1 LGIRDRKKEIICD
14 KWGERGMI
22 ESPSNRSMSNTRC
35 LKPGVILKER
45 YKIEEVIGAG
55 GFGITYRAWDPLLQ
69 SYVAIKE
76 YYPSGIATRSAD
88 SSKVC
93 VPVGQE
99 QREYHRGRIRFLK
112 EAQDVARF
120 QSEPNIVSIYDY
132 LEEND
137 TAYMVMEYLHGCTL
151 KQYIRE
157 HGGRLDTDHI
167 LHICLSVL
175 DALAVVH
182 KAGMIHRDISPEN
195 IFICEDLT
203 VKLIDFGAAKQVYL
217 DGEQTMSVV
226 LKPGYA
232 PPEQYAKKDKQG
244 PWTDIYALGA
254 TLYFAATGEKPEESF
269 GRVLEDTIKPVCEV
283 NPEIPR
289 AMSQVIMRAMSVKI
303 EDRYQTVEAMRE
315 ALLAGEGQNAQM
327 EPYVIPASRIS
338 KRDLPKKRGFLI
350 GVAFCIV
357 IMLVVTGIWM
367 AGRVAKKAGTATAT
381 EMNAA
386 STEAQTATMADAQTS
401 TDAEQAATEAEKT
414 TQADNPMVMHVPT
427 KEELAEQE
435 KSDAILNI
443 TSSETERVSI
453 DAFEYM
459 KDGNQGYRM
468 ESADGLAAVAY
479 EGDCVKLCLKYYDSI
494 LGDTPQVTDDLIY
507 SYTFERYDSDYGI
520 YRAIYDADDTSGY
533 WDYATL
539 YPPEFHFADDSFT
552 LYIPLTSGLED
563 GRYKLYFSY
572 EDPATQKSV
581 FQATIEFYLNRSA
594 M

>member
-1 LGIRDRKKEIICD
+1 
-14 KWGERGMI
+14 MI

-338 KRDLPKKRGFLI
+338 KRDLPKKWGFLI

-367 AGRVAKKAGTATAT
+367 AGRVAKKTGTATAT

-494 LGDTPQVTDDLIY
+494 LGDTPQVTDDLTY

>member
-1 LGIRDRKKEIICD
+1 
-14 KWGERGMI
+14 MI

-45 YKIEEVIGAG
+45 YEIEEVIGAG

-386 STEAQTATMADAQTS
+386 STEAQTATMADAQTA

>member
-1 LGIRDRKKEIICD
+1 
-14 KWGERGMI
+14 MI

-367 AGRVAKKAGTATAT
+367 AGRVAKKAGMATAT

-443 TSSETERVSI
+443 MSSETERVSI

-572 EDPATQKSV
+572 EDPDTQKSV

>member
-1 LGIRDRKKEIICD
+1 
-14 KWGERGMI
+14 MI

-289 AMSQVIMRAMSVKI
+289 AMSQVIMRAMSLKI

-386 STEAQTATMADAQTS
+386 STEAQTATMADAQTA

>member
-1 LGIRDRKKEIICD
+1 
-14 KWGERGMI
+14 MI

-386 STEAQTATMADAQTS
+386 STEAQTATMADAQTA

-435 KSDAILNI
+435 KSDAILKI

>member
-1 LGIRDRKKEIICD
+1 
-14 KWGERGMI
+14 MI

-175 DALAVVH
+175 DALGVVH

>member
-1 LGIRDRKKEIICD
+1 
-14 KWGERGMI
+14 MI

-338 KRDLPKKRGFLI
+338 KRYLPKKRGFLI

-386 STEAQTATMADAQTS
+386 STEAQTATMADAQTA

>member
-1 LGIRDRKKEIICD
+1 
-14 KWGERGMI
+14 MI

-386 STEAQTATMADAQTS
+386 STEAQTATMADAQTA

-572 EDPATQKSV
+572 EDPPTQKSV
-581 FQATIEFYLNRSA
+581 FQATIEFYLNRSS

>member
-1 LGIRDRKKEIICD
+1 
-14 KWGERGMI
+14 MI

-151 KQYIRE
+151 KQYMRE

-315 ALLAGEGQNAQM
+315 ALLAGEGHNAQM

-386 STEAQTATMADAQTS
+386 STEAQTATMADAQTA

>member
-1 LGIRDRKKEIICD
+1 
-14 KWGERGMI
+14 MI

-76 YYPSGIATRSAD
+76 YYPSGIATRSTD

-494 LGDTPQVTDDLIY
+494 LGDTPQVTDDLTY

-533 WDYATL
+533 GDYATL

-572 EDPATQKSV
+572 EDPDTQKSM

>member
-1 LGIRDRKKEIICD
+1 
-14 KWGERGMI
+14 MI

-226 LKPGYA
+226 LKPKYA

-386 STEAQTATMADAQTS
+386 STEAQTATMADAQTA

>member
-1 LGIRDRKKEIICD
+1 
-14 KWGERGMI
+14 MI

-386 STEAQTATMADAQTS
+386 STEAQTATMADAQTA

-494 LGDTPQVTDDLIY
+494 LGDTPQVTDDLTY

-539 YPPEFHFADDSFT
+539 YPPEFHFADDSVT

>member
-1 LGIRDRKKEIICD
+1 
-14 KWGERGMI
+14 MI

-386 STEAQTATMADAQTS
+386 STEAQTATMADAQTA

-520 YRAIYDADDTSGY
+520 YRAIYDTDDTSGY

>member
-1 LGIRDRKKEIICD
+1 
-14 KWGERGMI
+14 MI

-157 HGGRLDTDHI
+157 YGGRLDTDHI

-386 STEAQTATMADAQTS
+386 STEAQTATMADAQTA

>member
-1 LGIRDRKKEIICD
+1 
-14 KWGERGMI
+14 MI

-386 STEAQTATMADAQTS
+386 STEAQTATMADAQTA

-572 EDPATQKSV
+572 EDLATQKSV

>member
-1 LGIRDRKKEIICD
+1 
-14 KWGERGMI
+14 MI

-120 QSEPNIVSIYDY
+120 QLEPNIVSIYDY

-494 LGDTPQVTDDLIY
+494 LGDTPQVTDDLTY

>member
-1 LGIRDRKKEIICD
+1 
-14 KWGERGMI
+14 MI

-494 LGDTPQVTDDLIY
+494 LGDSPQVTDDLIY

>member
-1 LGIRDRKKEIICD
+1 
-14 KWGERGMI
+14 MI

-99 QREYHRGRIRFLK
+99 QREYHRGKIRFLK

-386 STEAQTATMADAQTS
+386 STEAQTATMADAQTA

-563 GRYKLYFSY
+563 GRYKLYFL
-572 EDPATQKSV
+572 TKILLHRNRCFRRQ
-581 FQATIEFYLNRSA
+581 LNFI
-594 M
+594 

>member
-1 LGIRDRKKEIICD
+1 
-14 KWGERGMI
+14 MI

-386 STEAQTATMADAQTS
+386 STEAQTATMADAQTA

-581 FQATIEFYLNRSA
+581 FQATIDFYLNRSA

>member
-1 LGIRDRKKEIICD
+1 
-14 KWGERGMI
+14 MI

-367 AGRVAKKAGTATAT
+367 AGRVAKKSGTATAT

-386 STEAQTATMADAQTS
+386 STEAQTATMADAQTA

>member
-1 LGIRDRKKEIICD
+1 
-14 KWGERGMI
+14 MI

-386 STEAQTATMADAQTS
+386 STEAQTATMADAQTA

-572 EDPATQKSV
+572 EDSATQKSV

>member
-1 LGIRDRKKEIICD
+1 
-14 KWGERGMI
+14 MI

-99 QREYHRGRIRFLK
+99 QREYHRGKIRFLK

-203 VKLIDFGAAKQVYL
+203 VKLIDFGAAEQVYL

-386 STEAQTATMADAQTS
+386 STETQTATMADAQTA

>member
-1 LGIRDRKKEIICD
+1 
-14 KWGERGMI
+14 MI

-254 TLYFAATGEKPEESF
+254 TLYFEATGEKPEESF

-386 STEAQTATMADAQTS
+386 STEAQTATMADAQTA

>member
-1 LGIRDRKKEIICD
+1 
-14 KWGERGMI
+14 M
-22 ESPSNRSMSNTRC
+22 
-35 LKPGVILKER
+35 
-45 YKIEEVIGAG
+45 IGAG

-386 STEAQTATMADAQTS
+386 STEAQTATMADAQTA

>member
-1 LGIRDRKKEIICD
+1 
-14 KWGERGMI
+14 MI

-167 LHICLSVL
+167 LHICLLVL

-386 STEAQTATMADAQTS
+386 STEAQTATMADAQTA

>member
-1 LGIRDRKKEIICD
+1 
-14 KWGERGMI
+14 MI

-99 QREYHRGRIRFLK
+99 QREYHRGKIRFLK

-167 LHICLSVL
+167 LHICLLVL

-494 LGDTPQVTDDLIY
+494 LGDTPQVTDDLTY

>member
-1 LGIRDRKKEIICD
+1 
-14 KWGERGMI
+14 MI

-507 SYTFERYDSDYGI
+507 SYTFERYDSDYEI

>member
-1 LGIRDRKKEIICD
+1 
-14 KWGERGMI
+14 MI

-401 TDAEQAATEAEKT
+401 TDAEQVATEAEKT

-494 LGDTPQVTDDLIY
+494 LENTPQVTDDLIY

-533 WDYATL
+533 GDYATL

-572 EDPATQKSV
+572 EDPDTQKSV

>member
-1 LGIRDRKKEIICD
+1 
-14 KWGERGMI
+14 MI

-175 DALAVVH
+175 NALAVVH

-386 STEAQTATMADAQTS
+386 STEAQTATMADAQTA

>member
-1 LGIRDRKKEIICD
+1 
-14 KWGERGMI
+14 MI

-55 GFGITYRAWDPLLQ
+55 EFGITYRAWDPLLQ

-386 STEAQTATMADAQTS
+386 STEAQTATMADAQTA

>member
-1 LGIRDRKKEIICD
+1 
-14 KWGERGMI
+14 MI

-386 STEAQTATMADAQTS
+386 STEAQTATMADAQTA

-507 SYTFERYDSDYGI
+507 SYTFERYDSGYGI

-572 EDPATQKSV
+572 EDPDTQKSV

>member
-1 LGIRDRKKEIICD
+1 
-14 KWGERGMI
+14 MI

-203 VKLIDFGAAKQVYL
+203 FKLIDFGAAKQVYL

-494 LGDTPQVTDDLIY
+494 LGDSPQVTDDLTY

>member
-1 LGIRDRKKEIICD
+1 
-14 KWGERGMI
+14 MI

-55 GFGITYRAWDPLLQ
+55 GFGITYRAWDPFLQ

-367 AGRVAKKAGTATAT
+367 AGRVAKKTGTATAT

-494 LGDTPQVTDDLIY
+494 LGDTPQVTDDLTY

>member
-1 LGIRDRKKEIICD
+1 
-14 KWGERGMI
+14 MI

-386 STEAQTATMADAQTS
+386 STEAQTATMADAQTA

-563 GRYKLYFSY
+563 GRYKLYFFY

>member
-1 LGIRDRKKEIICD
+1 
-14 KWGERGMI
+14 MI

-367 AGRVAKKAGTATAT
+367 AGRVSKKAGTATAT

-386 STEAQTATMADAQTS
+386 STEAQTATMADAQTA

-520 YRAIYDADDTSGY
+520 YRAIYDADGTSGY

>member
-303 EDRYQTVEAMRE
+303 EDRYQAVEAMRE
-315 ALLAGEGQNAQM
+315 ALLAGEGQNVQM

-357 IMLVVTGIWM
+357 IMLVMTGIWM

-386 STEAQTATMADAQTS
+386 STEAQTATMADAQTA

>member
-367 AGRVAKKAGTATAT
+367 AGRVAKKEGAATAT

-386 STEAQTATMADAQTS
+386 STEAQTATMADAQTA